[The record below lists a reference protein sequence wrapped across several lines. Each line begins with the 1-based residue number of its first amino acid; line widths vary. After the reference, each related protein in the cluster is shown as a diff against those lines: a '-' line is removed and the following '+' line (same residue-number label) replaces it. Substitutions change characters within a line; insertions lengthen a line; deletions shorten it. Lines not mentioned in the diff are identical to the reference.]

1 MKFSSPQQVT
11 LYIPCYNAEKYIDEC
26 LKSIFEQ
33 TYPINEIIVID
44 DGSSDSS
51 LEMIRAFNGLK
62 IIRHSKNMGVAIARN
77 TAVKNASCKF
87 IAAVD
92 ADVSVPPD
100 WLERLMINF
109 AEDDNVAGVGGKTVE
124 AKTSRVADRW
134 RQAHMKTYPGDEKE
148 INPDFLSGANNVFLK
163 SAIESVGLYDERL
176 GSSGEDVYISR
187 MLKNAGYNLVYE
199 PLAVAR
205 HLEMD
210 TVISLMNTAWN
221 WGKSA
226 NEYGNRY
233 YDNRERLLEKV
244 RFNTRLAISRF
255 QYDIDENRSD
265 ILFLN
270 FLEMIWTTLLDSR
283 WFASKQDLTSEE
295 RSAKETFIAL
305 KAALRFAIR
314 HEVVPVELGDL
325 IIKYIL
331 SINLGDSDYDHMGD
345 HEVKLDM
352 IFPLKLYGNDG
363 SLIEAMQRV
372 LPYANVEL
380 PLVAIQQ
387 MFDLMRQIDQI
398 QLFNSIKI
406 SALRAIEEDNLENY
420 VCQ

>member
-1 MKFSSPQQVT
+1 
-11 LYIPCYNAEKYIDEC
+11 
-26 LKSIFEQ
+26 
-33 TYPINEIIVID
+33 
-44 DGSSDSS
+44 
-51 LEMIRAFNGLK
+51 
-62 IIRHSKNMGVAIARN
+62 
-77 TAVKNASCKF
+77 
-87 IAAVD
+87 
-92 ADVSVPPD
+92 
-100 WLERLMINF
+100 MINF
-109 AEDDNVAGVGGKTVE
+109 AENDNVAGVGGKTIE
-124 AKTSRVADRW
+124 ANTLRVADRW

-199 PLAVAR
+199 PRAVVR

-255 QYDIDENRSD
+255 LYDIDENRTD

-283 WFASKQDLTSEE
+283 WFASKQKTASEE

-305 KAALRFAIR
+305 KAAIRYAIR

-331 SINLGDSDYDHMGD
+331 SINLGDPDYDIMGD
-345 HEVKLDM
+345 DEMKLDM

-363 SLIEAMQRV
+363 SMIENMQRV
-372 LPYANVEL
+372 LTDADVEL
-380 PLVAIQQ
+380 PLVVMQQ
-387 MFDLMRQIDQI
+387 VFDLMGQIDQI
-398 QLFNSIKI
+398 HLFNIIKN
-406 SALRAIEEDNLENY
+406 SALRAMEEDNLENY